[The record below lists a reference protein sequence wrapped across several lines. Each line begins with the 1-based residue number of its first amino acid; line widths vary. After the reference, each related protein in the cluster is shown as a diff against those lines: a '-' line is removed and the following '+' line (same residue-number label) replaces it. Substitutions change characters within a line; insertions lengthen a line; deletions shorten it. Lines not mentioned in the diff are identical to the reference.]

1 MSIIFIA
8 AGLVLLAPSRSDAQD
23 NPAIQNPAVQNPAV
37 SPAGRPTAPVSAY
50 EDSMVTTPN
59 PMVTPSGNLI
69 VTGNVGG
76 GREFKGIV
84 PYNAATDLS
93 GNLGESP
100 VDDFMRRSAGVS
112 GYGDYVPGIRPYYFE
127 RRTVTGLETGTTE
140 IYRPPLPKT
149 SYGTPEG
156 LLEPELADRPLR
168 IPPISETDLRLRP
181 LSMTTEEF
189 EQALARELEKYPQY
203 IPPEELA
210 LKPMEKLEEQVPEKR
225 PEGVTPEEYEA
236 EMSKLRQNLEE
247 LSKRTAELKESLQ
260 VEAKIDNEAQTPPP
274 YEPQSLEMPEE
285 EKPEELEQGD
295 IYKELDRQAE
305 EFRKTLEE
313 RRKKEAEQAE
323 QPEKAQKETEKGAEQ
338 SGGRK
343 EGEQGEG
350 EKKPLLEEMSRTDLA
365 VRAKSILG
373 EHKTFEAF
381 AAARYKEHIA
391 DGDKYLKAGKFYRAA
406 DSYTMALLYN
416 KGDAGAYAGKCYAL
430 FAAGEYMSS
439 ALFLSR
445 ALEASPE
452 YAAQKVDIVA
462 AIGDRDKIES
472 RIADAEQ
479 WFQKSQAPELQFLL
493 SYMYYRMGRLPQAK
507 QAISAAVEKMP
518 ESTAAAALKKAI
530 EGSSN

>member
-1 MSIIFIA
+1 MRNVSIIFAA
-8 AGLVLLAPSRSDAQD
+8 AGVVLLAASESGAQN
-23 NPAIQNPAVQNPAV
+23 NPAIQNPAVQNPVV
-37 SPAGRPTAPVSAY
+37 SSSVGRGTAPISTY
-50 EDSMVTTPN
+50 QNSLINTPN
-59 PMVTPSGNLI
+59 PMETPTGNLI

-76 GREFKGIV
+76 GRQFRGIV
-84 PYNAATDLS
+84 PYNAASDLS
-93 GNLGESP
+93 GTLGASP
-100 VDDFMRRSAGVS
+100 IDDFMRRSAGVS

-127 RRTVTGLETGTTE
+127 RRTVTGLETGTTQ
-140 IYRPPLPKT
+140 IYRPPLPKD

-156 LLEPELADRPLR
+156 LLQPELADRPLR
-168 IPPISETDLRLRP
+168 IRPISEADLRLRP

-210 LKPMEKLEEQVPEKR
+210 LKPVEKPGEEAAEKR

-247 LSKRTAELKESLQ
+247 LSKRTSELKESLQ
-260 VEAKIDNEAQTPPP
+260 VEDKIDNEVQTPPP
-274 YEPQSLEMPEE
+274 YEAQPLEMQEG
-285 EKPEELEQGD
+285 EKAEQLEQSD
-295 IYKELDRQAE
+295 VYKEMDRQAE

-313 RRKKEAEQAE
+313 RQRKEAEQAE
-323 QPEKAQKETEKGAEQ
+323 KEAEKETKQFGVK
-338 SGGRK
+338 K

-350 EKKPLLEEMSRTDLA
+350 EKKPLLEEMSRTELTI
-365 VRAKSILG
+365 RAKSILG

-381 AAARYKEHIA
+381 AAARYAEHIA

-406 DSYTMALLYN
+406 DSYTMALLYDR
-416 KGDAGAYAGKCYAL
+416 GDARAYAGKSYAL

-452 YAAQKVDIVA
+452 YASKKVDIVEM
-462 AIGDRDKIES
+462 IGDRDKIES

-479 WFQKSQAPELQFLL
+479 WFKRSQAPELQFLL
-493 SYMYYRMGRLPQAK
+493 SYMYYRMGRLPQARK
-507 QAISAAVEKMP
+507 AINEAVEKMP

-530 EGSSN
+530 EGSSK